1 VRKGSKTAKPR
12 AHDREHH
19 IEPTARRLRADLCP
33 SNEGSRTAPIS
44 IEADLSDSDEQV
56 ECKDPRLRCLVRPYR
71 YRTFRA
77 GLYRLFADIQPEAT
91 QLPFDIVIGAI
102 NKALPIEQQFVAV
115 EAKQILKF
123 MKDKLLDSLCA
134 DRVTR
139 VDLEEIRLYA

>member
-1 VRKGSKTAKPR
+1 
-12 AHDREHH
+12 
-19 IEPTARRLRADLCP
+19 
-33 SNEGSRTAPIS
+33 
-44 IEADLSDSDEQV
+44 
-56 ECKDPRLRCLVRPYR
+56 
-71 YRTFRA
+71 
-77 GLYRLFADIQPEAT
+77 LFADIQPEAT